1 MLCRTLL
8 QSRLTMDHVIH
19 GPPPPVWEM
28 EPETQ
33 SYLVKAVVS
42 LLQEAKPFGSRFGSE
57 QEEAH
62 RRTMQVQKCKKIRG
76 LGCVNR
82 ARAR

>member
-1 MLCRTLL
+1 
-8 QSRLTMDHVIH
+8 MDHVIH

-28 EPETQ
+28 EPEMQ

-62 RRTMQVQKCKKIRG
+62 RRTMQVAMGSESRFPDFQF
-76 LGCVNR
+76 
-82 ARAR
+82 

>member
-1 MLCRTLL
+1 M
-8 QSRLTMDHVIH
+8 
-19 GPPPPVWEM
+19 WEM

-33 SYLVKAVVS
+33 SYLVKAVVG

-62 RRTMQVQKCKKIRG
+62 RRTMQVCIPLDLTLAFGLSIR
-76 LGCVNR
+76 NYIIT
-82 ARAR
+82 ATF